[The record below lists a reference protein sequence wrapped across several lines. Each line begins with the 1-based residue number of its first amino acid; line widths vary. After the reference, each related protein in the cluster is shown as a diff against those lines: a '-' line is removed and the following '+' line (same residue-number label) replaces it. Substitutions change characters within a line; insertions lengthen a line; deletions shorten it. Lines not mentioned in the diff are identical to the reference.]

1 MHITEMAQVRGRC
14 EPLPLIPRQKK
25 QSVPQAMPGAAMSAI
40 FLNKR
45 LIFRIAYFAAGVVG
59 TLVFLQ
65 MSGVQRLNG
74 WIILAS
80 WLLLLAGFYFFGNRR
95 TR

>member
-1 MHITEMAQVRGRC
+1 MAQGRGQC
-14 EPLPLIPRQKK
+14 EPLRLNLRRKNNQCRKPCLE
-25 QSVPQAMPGAAMSAI
+25 AAMSAI

>member
-1 MHITEMAQVRGRC
+1 ME
-14 EPLPLIPRQKK
+14 
-25 QSVPQAMPGAAMSAI
+25 AAVSAI

-45 LIFRIAYFAAGVVG
+45 LISRIAYFTLGVVG

-65 MSGVQRLNG
+65 MSGVQRLNS

-80 WLLLLAGFYFFGNRR
+80 WLLLLAAFWIFGNRR
-95 TR
+95 TP

>member
-1 MHITEMAQVRGRC
+1 
-14 EPLPLIPRQKK
+14 
-25 QSVPQAMPGAAMSAI
+25 MSAI
-40 FLNKR
+40 SLNKR
-45 LIFRIAYFAAGVVG
+45 LIFRIAYFAVGVGG

-65 MSGVQRLNG
+65 MSGVQRVNS

-80 WLLLLAGFYFFGNRR
+80 WLLLLAGFYIFGNRR